1 MFFLKVHVQLV
12 MAIHGLVLKYSRAFK
27 QLAYAL
33 DVLAE
38 FSGATPGGDLGN
50 YQITWD
56 WDISMMESST
66 ETFNQLSELESRGL
80 LLPERLNAWVT
91 GQNEESAKKEI
102 ELAKAQQSR
111 TIDNL
116 LTG

>member
-1 MFFLKVHVQLV
+1 M
-12 MAIHGLVLKYSRAFK
+12 
-27 QLAYAL
+27 AYAL

-56 WDISMMESST
+56 WDMSMTEAST
-66 ETFNQLSELESRGL
+66 ETFSQLSELESRGL
-80 LLPERLNAWVT
+80 ILPERLNAWVT
-91 GQNEESAKKEI
+91 GQNDEAAKKEI
-102 ELAKAQQSR
+102 ELVKAQQVD

-116 LTG
+116 LTD